1 MVITSP
7 HKIIFNSSSMV
18 WIMHPLVV
26 CPSLLPPPP
35 HLHFVMTV
43 VVGSTDAEASVTVA
57 FIVDA
62 TSENFPRALRGCLHH
77 WCHTPAGDAS

>member
-1 MVITSP
+1 
-7 HKIIFNSSSMV
+7 
-18 WIMHPLVV
+18 MHPLVV
-26 CPSLLPPPP
+26 FPSSPTPPS
-35 HLHFVMTV
+35 HLHFDVIV